1 MNLGATLGKVTSG
14 SHTTAGFKED
24 KKNKAT
30 PGITTFCALLFRLF
44 IILFIA
50 FFGQTLYYGILFYGG
65 KTSAKSF
72 GSKPDKPLF
81 SLFSKFVGRFY
92 WEKCKNQ
99 TELVICARK
108 GVEYRVLKP
117 KYSN

>member
-30 PGITTFCALLFRLF
+30 PGITTFCTLLFRLF
-44 IILFIA
+44 VILFIA

-72 GSKPDKPLF
+72 GSKPDKPMF
-81 SLFSKFVGRFY
+81 SLLSKFVGRFF
-92 WEKCKNQ
+92 WQKCKNQ
-99 TELVICARK
+99 TELVISARK

-117 KYSN
+117 KYSD

>member
-30 PGITTFCALLFRLF
+30 PGITTFCTLLFRLF

-50 FFGQTLYYGILFYGG
+50 FFEQTLFYGILFYGV
-65 KTSAKSF
+65 KTSANGF
-72 GSKPDKPLF
+72 FSKPDKLKF
-81 SLFSKFVGRFY
+81 SLFSKFIGRFY
-92 WEKCKNQ
+92 WEKCKTQ
-99 TELVICARK
+99 RELRI
-108 GVEYRVLKP
+108 
-117 KYSN
+117 

>member
-30 PGITTFCALLFRLF
+30 PGITSFCTLLFRLF

-50 FFGQTLYYGILFYGG
+50 
-65 KTSAKSF
+65 SAKSF
-72 GSKPDKPLF
+72 GSKPDKPMF

-92 WEKCKNQ
+92 WEKCKIQ